1 MPKAGIR
8 RVQRLYNGCTTVVR
22 GMPKAPTRSNP
33 RSNAEAMPEQPPSN
47 TLVPPATQLSSPPSP
62 PLICLCVCR
71 EIGLN
76 CATMFLKPLRT
87 LSCCCAAA
95 TLAVTFSSRAANPIP
110 ADCKTSRFFIGCQA
124 YTFNRFSVFEAIE
137 KTAQAGGK
145 VIEFYPG
152 QKLSKEEPAVKWDH
166 NASPETIQ
174 KVKDK

>member
-1 MPKAGIR
+1 MPKGGIR
-8 RVQRLYNGCTTVVR
+8 RVQRLYKGCTTVVR
-22 GMPKAPTRSNP
+22 GMSKGPTRSQH
-33 RSNAEAMPEQPPSN
+33 RSNTGAMPEQCRSN
-47 TLVPPATQLSSPPSP
+47 TLEPPATQLSSAPSP
-62 PLICLCVCR
+62 LLNWRCLCR
-71 EIGLN
+71 EIRLN

-95 TLAVTFSSRAANPIP
+95 TLAVTFPSRAANPIP
-110 ADCKTSRFFIGCQA
+110 ADCKTGGFFIGCQA

-152 QKLSKEEPAVKWDH
+152 QKLSKDEPAVKWDH

-174 KVKDK
+174 